1 MAGEKRTGDIK
12 GEGHFDTSRQIT
24 WVIPLKTKLMTDVT
38 SGMIYMSIKIVG

>member
-1 MAGEKRTGDIK
+1 MSGRKGDGWGKKKGDTK

-38 SGMIYMSIKIVG
+38 S